1 MKLFGIWGLVFS
13 VSFLEKFDEG
23 AIVWVYG
30 FEGERKEKRLIM
42 EMTKLSDGIFVGYYY
57 ERVITEQEAAVE
69 VSHGSFWA
77 AISSSL
83 DMEAQACS
91 GKRASN

>member
-1 MKLFGIWGLVFS
+1 MIVHSKCVF
-13 VSFLEKFDEG
+13 FQ
-23 AIVWVYG
+23 
-30 FEGERKEKRLIM
+30 
-42 EMTKLSDGIFVGYYY
+42 
-57 ERVITEQEAAVE
+57 EQEAAVE
-69 VSHGSFWA
+69 LNMAFKFKCGTITHGSFWA

>member
-1 MKLFGIWGLVFS
+1 MLKYFRLFLKKKKKIYRETNTEIMKLFGIWGLVFS

-57 ERVITEQEAAVE
+57 ERVIT
-69 VSHGSFWA
+69 GT
-77 AISSSL
+77 
-83 DMEAQACS
+83 
-91 GKRASN
+91 

>member
-1 MKLFGIWGLVFS
+1 MLKSFRLFLKKKKKIYRETNTEIMKLFGIWGLVFS

-23 AIVWVYG
+23 AMVWVYG

-57 ERVITEQEAAVE
+57 ERVIT
-69 VSHGSFWA
+69 GT
-77 AISSSL
+77 
-83 DMEAQACS
+83 
-91 GKRASN
+91 